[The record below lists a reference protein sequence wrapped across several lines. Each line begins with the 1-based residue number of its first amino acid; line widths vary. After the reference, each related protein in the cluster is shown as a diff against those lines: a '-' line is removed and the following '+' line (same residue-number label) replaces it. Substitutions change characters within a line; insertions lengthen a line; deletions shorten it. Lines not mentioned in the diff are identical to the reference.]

1 MDELITKRIA
11 KGDKDIIERL
21 VRKVADGDRN
31 AFDQLITPFRGLI
44 RSIAWDYFHNRED
57 VEDCENE
64 AMARVWQGLDRNMFR
79 YNDSFKAFVSKVT
92 ANTAINML
100 RMKKRQGADITESL
114 DGKTMDK
121 DGEIPFEAEDPS
133 VNVEEI
139 IEKKT
144 RKEELRRALGEIP
157 PDQSY
162 AIVLTQLEGKSYAE
176 VAHME
181 GVAEGTIKSRV
192 NRGIKSLTR
201 LLNPPNVGEN
211 NETRSGKSK

>member
-1 MDELITKRIA
+1 MDELIAKRIA
-11 KGDKDIIERL
+11 KGDKEIIERL
-21 VRKVADGDRN
+21 IQRVAEGDQD

-44 RSIAWDYFHNRED
+44 RSVAWRYLHNRED
-57 VEDCENE
+57 VEDCEIE
-64 AMARVWQGLDRNMFR
+64 AMARVWHGLDRNMFR
-79 YNDSFKAFVSKVT
+79 TNDSFKAFVGRVT
-92 ANTAINML
+92 ANVAINML
-100 RMKKRQGADITESL
+100 KMKKRQGADITESL

-121 DGEIPFEAEDPS
+121 DGEIPFEAEDTS

-139 IEKKT
+139 IEKKA

-176 VAHME
+176 AAYME

-192 NRGIKSLTR
+192 NRGIKSLAR

>member
-31 AFDQLITPFRGLI
+31 AFDQLIMPFRGLI
-44 RSIAWDYFHNRED
+44 RSIAWDYFHNKED

-79 YNDSFKAFVSKVT
+79 YNDSFKAFVGKVT
-92 ANTAINML
+92 ARTAINML
-100 RMKKRQGADITESL
+100 RKKKRQGADITESL

-139 IEKKT
+139 IEKKV